1 MFNFFKKHKEQLE
14 LEIDTEEEKQEEV
27 DDKVELDTKDICA
40 AITYYITNE
49 GVPFVD
55 IQIAES
61 DIETTLFLSE
71 LLKGIYSNDYF
82 AETLEMIKDGFI
94 EQGKAELYIAVAARL
109 GSVLKTSSDDKPC
122 ISPSDIF
129 D

>member
-1 MFNFFKKHKEQLE
+1 MFNFFKKDKQN
-14 LEIDTEEEKQEEV
+14 IAEEKVQALSDDESEEV
-27 DDKVELDTKDICA
+27 DVDVKDICA
-40 AITYYITNE
+40 AITYYITKE
-49 GVPFVD
+49 GAPFVD
-55 IQIAES
+55 IQITEA
-61 DIETTLFLSE
+61 DIESSLFLSE

-82 AETLEMIKDGFI
+82 AETLEMIKDGFV

-109 GSVLKTSSDDKPC
+109 GSVLQTSSDDKPC

>member
-1 MFNFFKKHKEQLE
+1 MFNFFKNDKKQIE
-14 LEIDTEEEKQEEV
+14 LEVDPEEQKEEG
-27 DDKVELDTKDICA
+27 DDSIQLNVEDVCA
-40 AITYYITNE
+40 SITYYITKK

-55 IQIAES
+55 IQIAEA
-61 DIETTLFLSE
+61 DVETSLFLSE
-71 LLKGIYSNDYF
+71 LIKGIYSNDYF

>member
-1 MFNFFKKHKEQLE
+1 MFNFFKKDKEETQE
-14 LEIDTEEEKQEEV
+14 VEEQVADGKEISV
-27 DDKVELDTKDICA
+27 DVDDICA
-40 AITYYITNE
+40 AITYYMTKQ
-49 GVPFVD
+49 GTPFVD
-55 IQIAES
+55 IQIADT
-61 DIETTLFLSE
+61 DIETSLFMSE
-71 LLKGIYSNDYF
+71 LLKGIYSNEYF
-82 AETLEMIKDGFI
+82 PETLEMIKDGFI